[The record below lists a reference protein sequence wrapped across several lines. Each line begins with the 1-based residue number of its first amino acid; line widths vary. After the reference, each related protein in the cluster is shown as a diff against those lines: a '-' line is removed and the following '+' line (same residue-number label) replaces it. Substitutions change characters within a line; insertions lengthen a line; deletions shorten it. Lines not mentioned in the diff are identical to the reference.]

1 MRCYG
6 KKRHSVF
13 KTTEEMLKEIVTYEK
28 VASTTKTQS
37 VINAEIDQITKPFSY
52 LTYFTLNINNCCNRH
67 IEGAKIPLSTT
78 MISLVTKAVE
88 PVFPCQERPVIEG
101 FVVATEK

>member
-1 MRCYG
+1 MNKNELLQKHPKLASFTESVSIKTVRCYG

-13 KTTEEMLKEIVTYEK
+13 KTTEEMLKEMVTYAK

-52 LTYFTLNINNCCNRH
+52 LTYFTLNTVADLG
-67 IEGAKIPLSTT
+67 EGLLLS
-78 MISLVTKAVE
+78 
-88 PVFPCQERPVIEG
+88 FRPN
-101 FVVATEK
+101 

>member
-1 MRCYG
+1 
-6 KKRHSVF
+6 
-13 KTTEEMLKEIVTYEK
+13 MLKEMVTYAK
-28 VASTTKTQS
+28 VASTTNTQS

-78 MISLVTKAVE
+78 TISLVTITKAVE
-88 PVFPCQERPVIEG
+88 PVFPCQERPVIER
-101 FVVATEK
+101 FVIATEK